1 MVRYVSQVFTD
12 LQQNRYQAMAEA
24 RQVVSVMSLIRVQS
38 EQPLSGAVGWFVS
51 GRTLWLLP
59 RDATS
64 SAELQR
70 PVNIVT
76 LASELLRL
84 VHQTLAVA

>member
-51 GRTLWLLP
+51 GRTLSLSRGMQLP
-59 RDATS
+59 VPS
-64 SAELQR
+64 CHG